1 MSNEIVKTQKAEVAT
16 QAPKTIRDHL
26 ESRAFVEQVQKVL
39 PKHLTPERFVRVA
52 VTAMMRTPKLAEC
65 DQSSFF
71 NAMLTLSQLGIEP
84 DGRRAHLIP
93 FMNNK
98 RGIMECQLIVDYKG
112 LVELAIRS
120 GQVAN
125 IHADVVCANDA
136 FEYDCGEVKRHS
148 IDFKAARGEMYAA
161 YAICTFKDGTKKCE
175 VMSKDEVE
183 SIRKRSRAGDSGP
196 WKTDYNE
203 MSKKTVFRRLSKWL
217 PLSPEMR
224 DAIEADD
231 TQFTHSVTVE
241 PEFRKKAAESLIPL
255 LAPAQPEADEIPMG
269 EA

>member
-1 MSNEIVKTQKAEVAT
+1 
-16 QAPKTIRDHL
+16 
-26 ESRAFVEQVQKVL
+26 
-39 PKHLTPERFVRVA
+39 
-52 VTAMMRTPKLAEC
+52 
-65 DQSSFF
+65 
-71 NAMLTLSQLGIEP
+71 
-84 DGRRAHLIP
+84 
-93 FMNNK
+93 
-98 RGIMECQLIVDYKG
+98 
-112 LVELAIRS
+112 
-120 GQVAN
+120 
-125 IHADVVCANDA
+125 VVCANDA